1 MHEHIVLHIE
11 VDTQQGVDQLSG
23 MDSRSKARGVDREP
37 EMRQTVLTQRY
48 AEIHFISGDGCWPA

>member
-23 MDSRSKARGVDREP
+23 MDSSSKARGVDRES
-37 EMRQTVLTQRY
+37 EMFQTVLAQRY
-48 AEIHFISGDGCWPA
+48 AEIHFISGDGCRTA